1 MLTVHPGG
9 APAHVLPVP
18 QSGPQSGPQP
28 GPAPGVWLDLLDGT
42 DAERA
47 LAARLTGLR
56 VPARDEIAEI
66 ETSSRLQR
74 EGDTFY
80 LSTSIVARPDN
91 GAPLLVTPLG
101 LVLSPRHLL
110 TVRYSRLS
118 AFDSFARTLA
128 AGPPE
133 PASLPSASP
142 AAVSLPSAG
151 PAPAAPAPA
160 AAPSDGPAAPGAA
173 PSSTDAFLG
182 LLEAMVD
189 RAADILEQ
197 AGAELDA
204 LSGTIFH
211 ADSRPGRGGRSDAT
225 LRAVL
230 RRIGQAGDLVSH
242 LRDSLLGLGRLAAYV
257 AEARLPWMP
266 PDLHARCASV
276 RADIASLS
284 DHDAQLTSKVQFLL
298 DATLGF
304 LNIEQ
309 NNGIKVL
316 TVVSLIGIPPTLIA
330 SIYGMNFKNMPEL
343 DWTYGY
349 PYALCLILFSVAGPL
364 ALFRWRG
371 WL

>member
-1 MLTVHPGG
+1 MLSVHPGG
-9 APAHVLPVP
+9 APARVL
-18 QSGPQSGPQP
+18 SD
-28 GPAPGVWLDLLDGT
+28 APGGPVQGVWIDLLDAT

-56 VPARDEIAEI
+56 VPAREEIAEI
-66 ETSSRLQR
+66 EASSRLQR
-74 EGDTFY
+74 EGDTLY
-80 LSTSIVARPDN
+80 LSTSIVARPDG
-91 GAPLLVTPLG
+91 GAPVLVTPLG

-110 TVRYSRLS
+110 TVRYSRLA

-128 AGPPE
+128 NGLPDPAAPALAGDPAIPAPAIPG
-133 PASLPSASP
+133 PASPGPASP
-142 AAVSLPSAG
+142 APAS
-151 PAPAAPAPA
+151 PAPAAPAA
-160 AAPSDGPAAPGAA
+160 A
-173 PSSTDAFLG
+173 SSTDAFLG
-182 LLEAMVD
+182 LMEAMVD
-189 RAADILEQ
+189 RAADILEL
-197 AGAELDA
+197 AGAELDT
-204 LSGTIFH
+204 LSATIFH
-211 ADSRPGRGGRSDAT
+211 AESRPGRGGRSDAT

-230 RRIGQAGDLVSH
+230 RRIGRAGDLVSH
-242 LRDSLLGLGRLAAYV
+242 LRDSLLGLGRIAAYV
-257 AEARLPWMP
+257 ADAHLPWMP
-266 PDLHARCASV
+266 PGLHGRCASV

-284 DHDAQLTSKVQFLL
+284 DHDAQLTNKVQFLL

-349 PYALCLILFSVAGPL
+349 PYALGLIVLSVVGPL

>member
-9 APAHVLPVP
+9 APARVLPDA
-18 QSGPQSGPQP
+18 QA
-28 GPAPGVWLDLLDGT
+28 GPAAGVWFDLLDGT
-42 DAERA
+42 EAERA
-47 LAARLTGLR
+47 LAAELTGLR

-74 EGDTFY
+74 EGDTLY
-80 LSTSIVARPDN
+80 LSTSIVARPDD
-91 GAPLLVTPLG
+91 GGPLRVTPLG

-110 TVRYSRLS
+110 TVRYSRLT
-118 AFDSFARTLA
+118 AFDGFARALA
-128 AGPPE
+128 AGLPD
-133 PASLPSASP
+133 PA
-142 AAVSLPSAG
+142 G
-151 PAPAAPAPA
+151 QEGGAPF
-160 AAPSDGPAAPGAA
+160 
-173 PSSTDAFLG
+173 STVAFLG
-182 LLEAMVD
+182 LMEAMVD
-189 RAADILEQ
+189 RAADILEH

-204 LSGTIFH
+204 LSATIFH
-211 ADSRPGRGGRSDAT
+211 AESRPGRGGRSDAT
-225 LRAVL
+225 LRGVL

-242 LRDSLLGLGRLAAYV
+242 LRDSLLGLGRIAAYV
-257 AEARLPWMP
+257 AEAHMAWMP
-266 PDLHARCASV
+266 PDLHARCVSV
-276 RADIASLS
+276 RADIASLA
-284 DHDAQLTSKVQFLL
+284 DHDAQLTNKVQFLL

-316 TVVSLIGIPPTLIA
+316 TVVSLVGVPPTLIA

-349 PYALCLILFSVAGPL
+349 LYALCLIAFSVIGPL

>member
-9 APAHVLPVP
+9 APARVLPVLQP
-18 QSGPQSGPQP
+18 GPQP
-28 GPAPGVWLDLLDGT
+28 GPAPDVWLDLLDGT
-42 DAERA
+42 EAERA

-56 VPARDEIAEI
+56 VPAREEIAEI

-80 LSTSIVARPDN
+80 LSTSIVARPDS

-133 PASLPSASP
+133 PAGLPSASP
-142 AAVSLPSAG
+142 ASAD
-151 PAPAAPAPA
+151 PAPAGAPSGAPSGA
-160 AAPSDGPAAPGAA
+160 LSDGSAAPCAA

-197 AGAELDA
+197 AGAELDT

-242 LRDSLLGLGRLAAYV
+242 LRDSLLGLGRLTAYV

-316 TVVSLIGIPPTLIA
+316 TVVSLVGIPPTLIA

-349 PYALCLILFSVAGPL
+349 PYALCLILLSVVGPL

>member
-9 APAHVLPVP
+9 APARVLPAP
-18 QSGPQSGPQP
+18 QA
-28 GPAPGVWLDLLDGT
+28 GPAAGVWLDLFDGT

-47 LAARLTGLR
+47 LAAELTGLR
-56 VPARDEIAEI
+56 VPAREEIAEI

-74 EGDTFY
+74 AGDTLY
-80 LSTSIVARPDN
+80 LSTSIVARPDD
-91 GAPLLVTPLG
+91 GGPLLVTPLG

-110 TVRYSRLS
+110 TVRYSRLA
-118 AFDSFARTLA
+118 AFDGFARALA
-128 AGPPE
+128 AGSPDPVGPE
-133 PASLPSASP
+133 
-142 AAVSLPSAG
+142 G
-151 PAPAAPAPA
+151 
-160 AAPSDGPAAPGAA
+160 GGAA
-173 PSSTDAFLG
+173 SSTDAFLG

-189 RAADILEQ
+189 RAADILEH
-197 AGAELDA
+197 AGAELDS
-204 LSGTIFH
+204 LSATIFH
-211 ADSRPGRGGRSDAT
+211 AETRPGRGGRSDAT

-242 LRDSLLGLGRLAAYV
+242 LRDSLLGLGRISAFV
-257 AEARLPWMP
+257 AEAHMPWMP
-266 PDLHARCASV
+266 PDLHGRCVSV
-276 RADIASLS
+276 RADIASLA
-284 DHDAQLTSKVQFLL
+284 DHDAQLTNKVQFLL

-349 PYALCLILFSVAGPL
+349 PYALCLIVFSVVGPL

>member
-9 APAHVLPVP
+9 TFARTLP
-18 QSGPQSGPQP
+18 GPQP
-28 GPAPGVWLDLLDGT
+28 GPAAGVWLDLLDGT

-47 LAARLTGLR
+47 QAAALTGLR
-56 VPARDEIAEI
+56 IPARDEISEI
-66 ETSSRLQR
+66 EASSRLQR
-74 EGDTFY
+74 EGDTLY
-80 LSTSIVARPDN
+80 LSTPIVARPDD

-101 LVLSPRHLL
+101 LVLSRDHLL
-110 TVRYSRLS
+110 SVRYSRLA
-118 AFDSFARTLA
+118 AFDSFAHAL
-128 AGPPE
+128 E
-133 PASLPSASP
+133 
-142 AAVSLPSAG
+142 
-151 PAPAAPAPA
+151 
-160 AAPSDGPAAPGAA
+160 AAPGP

-182 LLEAMVD
+182 LMEAMVD
-189 RAADILEQ
+189 RAADILEM
-197 AGAELDA
+197 AGAELDT

-211 ADSRPGRGGRSDAT
+211 AESRPGRGGRSDAT

-242 LRDSLLGLGRLAAYV
+242 LRDSLLGLGRIAAYV

-266 PDLHARCASV
+266 PDLHGRCVSL
-276 RADIASLS
+276 RADIASLA
-284 DHDAQLTSKVQFLL
+284 DHDAQLTNKVQFLL

-304 LNIEQ
+304 LTIEQ

-343 DWTYGY
+343 DWAYGY
-349 PYALCLILFSVAGPL
+349 QYALCLIVLSVVGPL
-364 ALFRWRG
+364 AVFRWRG

>member
-1 MLTVHPGG
+1 MLTVHPGDAPARVLPDPLPG
-9 APAHVLPVP
+9 AP
-18 QSGPQSGPQP
+18 SCP
-28 GPAPGVWLDLLDGT
+28 GQDVWFDLLDGT
-42 DAERA
+42 DTERA

-56 VPARDEIAEI
+56 IPAREEIAEI
-66 ETSSRLQR
+66 EASSRLQR
-74 EGDTFY
+74 EGDTLY
-80 LSTSIVARPDN
+80 LSTSIVARPDD
-91 GAPLLVTPLG
+91 GSPLLVTPLG
-101 LVLSPRHLL
+101 LVLSQHHLL

-118 AFDSFARTLA
+118 AFDSFARTLSAGA
-128 AGPPE
+128 AGPATPD
-133 PASLPSASP
+133 
-142 AAVSLPSAG
+142 
-151 PAPAAPAPA
+151 PAP
-160 AAPSDGPAAPGAA
+160 PGLATTGLAVTGLATRTA

-182 LLEAMVD
+182 LMEAMVD
-189 RAADILEQ
+189 RAADILEH
-197 AGAELDA
+197 AGAELDT
-204 LSGTIFH
+204 LSGMIFC
-211 ADSRPGRGGRSDAT
+211 ADSSPGRGGRSDAV
-225 LRAVL
+225 LRGVL
-230 RRIGQAGDLVSH
+230 RRIGRAGDLVSH
-242 LRDSLLGLGRLAAYV
+242 LRDSLLGLGRIAAYV
-257 AEARLPWMP
+257 AEAHLPWMP
-266 PDLHARCASV
+266 ADLHGRCVSV

-349 PYALCLILFSVAGPL
+349 PYALCLILLSIVGPL

>member
-9 APAHVLPVP
+9 APARVLPAP
-18 QSGPQSGPQP
+18 QAA
-28 GPAPGVWLDLLDGT
+28 PAAGVWFDLFDGT

-47 LAARLTGLR
+47 LTAELTGLR
-56 VPARDEIAEI
+56 VPAREEIAEI

-74 EGDTFY
+74 EGDTLY
-80 LSTSIVARPDN
+80 LSTSIVARPDD
-91 GAPLLVTPLG
+91 GGPLLVTPLG

-118 AFDSFARTLA
+118 AFDSFSRALSAGLPDTDPAPTLPDA
-128 AGPPE
+128 
-133 PASLPSASP
+133 PAVPGRH
-142 AAVSLPSAG
+142 AVSSA
-151 PAPAAPAPA
+151 
-160 AAPSDGPAAPGAA
+160 
-173 PSSTDAFLG
+173 DAFLG
-182 LLEAMVD
+182 LMEAMVD
-189 RAADILEQ
+189 RAADILET
-197 AGAELDA
+197 AGAELNT
-204 LSGTIFH
+204 LSGLIFH
-211 ADSRPGRGGRSDAT
+211 AETRPGRGGRSDAT
-225 LRAVL
+225 LRGVL
-230 RRIGQAGDLVSH
+230 RRIGQSGDLVSQ
-242 LRDSLLGLGRLAAYV
+242 LRDSLLGLGRIAAYV
-257 AEARLPWMP
+257 AEAHMAWMP
-266 PDLHARCASV
+266 PDLHGRCASV

-284 DHDAQLTSKVQFLL
+284 DHDAQLTNKVQFLL

-349 PYALCLILFSVAGPL
+349 PYALCLIVFSVAGPL